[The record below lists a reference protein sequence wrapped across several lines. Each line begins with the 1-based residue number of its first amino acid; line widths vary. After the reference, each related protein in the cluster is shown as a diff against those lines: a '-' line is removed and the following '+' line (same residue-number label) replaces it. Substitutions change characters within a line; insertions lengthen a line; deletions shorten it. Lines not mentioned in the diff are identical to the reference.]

1 MVMLEQRTSAAPV
14 ADLID
19 EVDAGPA
26 TDEAAERRLRTLALS
41 GAGVFAAI
49 LVGFWAWWPA
59 GVVIGLVAGTL
70 AVLHV
75 GRAMQAHAFA
85 DSVDGLPDAS
95 MEEELREDLDRL
107 RAELGDD
114 WSVFRRA
121 AVLVTRAQ
129 WASVAGAAARAA
141 HQHGR
146 RAARDG
152 APRARGL
159 RGPVPRQPPPR
170 GAAGP
175 RPRRRARSPHAGLSR
190 LLKARPAAPRTAVRG
205 AARRFPGSS
214 VSKR

>member
-14 ADLID
+14 ADLVD

-95 MEEELREDLDRL
+95 VEEELREDLDRL

-114 WSVFRRA
+114 WHVFRRA

-129 WASVAGAAARAA
+129 WASVAGLQRELRISTAAAQHVMGRLEREGFVGPSRGSRPRVVRLARERAA
-141 HQHGR
+141 E
-146 RAARDG
+146 
-152 APRARGL
+152 L
-159 RGPVPRQPPPR
+159 E
-170 GAAGP
+170 
-175 RPRRRARSPHAGLSR
+175 SLM
-190 LLKARPAAPRTAVRG
+190 
-205 AARRFPGSS
+205 GS
-214 VSKR
+214 